1 MKFMGGLVDNSLVR
15 VGRKGIAGNDLGLL
29 DYGEPH
35 LMAPQLMGDW
45 GRRLNGEQQ
54 KLYLRKV
61 TLTAKW

>member
-29 DYGEPH
+29 DHGEPH
-35 LMAPQLMGDW
+35 LTVPQLMGHW

>member
-35 LMAPQLMGDW
+35 LMVQQLMGHW
-45 GRRLNGEQQ
+45 GRLWNGEQ
-54 KLYLRKV
+54 
-61 TLTAKW
+61 